1 MNPDIFARIEALL
14 FYYGEA
20 IDLKK
25 MAELLRLSEEECEK
39 AVGEWAGVLA
49 SDPARG
55 VTVLRKENKVQL
67 VTKTELKAVGESIVK
82 DEFREQLTPAALETL
97 SLIAYLGPV
106 PRATIDYVRGVNS
119 SFTLRAL
126 VMRGL
131 VERCDEKGLSFQYRV
146 TEMFM
151 KHMGLASLTELP
163 EHDKYREILR
173 EFEQQLHATNT
184 TATSPTASAVP
195 APEAQPAETNPDELA

>member
-1 MNPDIFARIEALL
+1 MNIFAQIEALL
-14 FYYGEA
+14 FYFGEA
-20 IDLKK
+20 IDIKK
-25 MAELLRLSEEECEK
+25 VAELLHISQEECDK
-39 AVGEWAGVLA
+39 AVGEWATALA
-49 SDPARG
+49 NDPARG
-55 VTVLRKENKVQL
+55 ITVLRKENKVQL
-67 VTKTELKAVGESIVK
+67 VTKTELKSIGESIVK

-151 KHMGLASLTELP
+151 KHMGLASLAELP
-163 EHDKYREILR
+163 EHNKYREILR
-173 EFEQQLHATNT
+173 EFEAQLHATNT
-184 TATSPTASAVP
+184 PAVP
-195 APEAQPAETNPDELA
+195 ATPAVEAPPTEINPEEPA

>member
-1 MNPDIFARIEALL
+1 MNIFAQIEALL
-14 FYYGEA
+14 FYFGEA
-20 IDLKK
+20 IDVKK
-25 MAELLRLSEEECEK
+25 MAELLHISVEECEK
-39 AVGEWAGVLA
+39 AVSEWATSL
-49 SDPARG
+49 SNDPTRG
-55 VTVLRKENKVQL
+55 ITVLRKENKVQL
-67 VTKTELKAVGESIVK
+67 VTKTELKSIGESIVK

-131 VERCDEKGLSFQYRV
+131 VERCDEKGLSFRYRV
-146 TEMFM
+146 TEQFM
-151 KHMGLASLTELP
+151 KHMGLSTLSELP

-173 EFEQQLHATNT
+173 QFEEQLHAAN
-184 TATSPTASAVP
+184 APAAP
-195 APEAQPAETNPDELA
+195 APEPRELPVNPEEPA

>member
-1 MNPDIFARIEALL
+1 MNIFAQIEALL
-14 FYYGEA
+14 FYFGEA
-20 IDLKK
+20 IDIKK
-25 MAELLRLSEEECEK
+25 MAELLHISQEECEK
-39 AVGEWAGVLA
+39 AVGEWAMTLA
-49 SDPARG
+49 NDPARG
-55 VTVLRKENKVQL
+55 ITVLRKENKVQL
-67 VTKTELKAVGESIVK
+67 VTKTELKSIGESIMK

-151 KHMGLASLTELP
+151 KHMGLASLAELP
-163 EHDKYREILR
+163 EHNKYREILR
-173 EFEQQLHATNT
+173 EFEAQLHATNT
-184 TATSPTASAVP
+184 PAVP
-195 APEAQPAETNPDELA
+195 ATPAVETPPTEINPEEPA

>member
-1 MNPDIFARIEALL
+1 MNPNIFAQIEALL
-14 FYYGEA
+14 FYYGEPLE
-20 IDLKK
+20 IKK
-25 MAELLRLSEEECEK
+25 MAELLHISMEECEK
-39 AVGEWAGVLA
+39 AIGEWAMTLA
-49 SDPARG
+49 NDANRG
-55 VTVLRKENKVQL
+55 VIILRKENKVQL
-67 VTKTELKAVGESIVK
+67 VTKTELKSIGESIVK

-163 EHDKYREILR
+163 EHDKYKAILR
-173 EFEQQLHATNT
+173 EFEEQLHATN
-184 TATSPTASAVP
+184 APAAP
-195 APEAQPAETNPDELA
+195 AAPEAVVPPPTENPDELA